1 MVALAEPGGT
11 GLTSDLA
18 DLHSLAAHASDV
30 LIERIRGSV
39 RERSQWTASRQP
51 GYTLSAVNSPPLVR
65 CAGVGYATAGSVVLD
80 GVDLTIN
87 ARDVI
92 GVSGPNG
99 AGKTTLLRLLATL
112 HRPSSGS
119 CTVLGVDAGARSG
132 DLVPVRREIALIGH
146 FPAIWPELTLREN
159 VDLPAGL
166 RPYPAGG
173 DPLHAV
179 GLAGVAGLKA
189 AHASLG
195 MQRRV
200 EFARLLSW
208 TPRLLLLDE
217 PHAGL
222 DEATGPLVD
231 HLVSRVTDRD
241 GAVVMVSHDRIRA
254 GSLLTRRMSVTA
266 GTVREAP

>member
-1 MVALAEPGGT
+1 MV
-11 GLTSDLA
+11 D
-18 DLHSLAAHASDV
+18 
-30 LIERIRGSV
+30 
-39 RERSQWTASRQP
+39 Q
-51 GYTLSAVNSPPLVR
+51 PLVR
-65 CAGVGYATAGSVVLD
+65 LADAGFATSGSVILR
-80 GVDLTIN
+80 GVDLTVE
-87 ARDVI
+87 AGETL

-112 HRPSSGS
+112 RRPTSGS
-119 CTVLGVDAGARSG
+119 CTVLGVDTGARSG
-132 DLVPVRREIALIGH
+132 DLVSARRQIALIGH
-146 FPAIWPELTLREN
+146 FPALWPELTLREN

-166 RPYPAGG
+166 RHGPADG
-173 DPLHAV
+173 DPLRTV
-179 GLAGVAGLKA
+179 GLAGVAELKA

-200 EFARLLSW
+200 EFARLLTW

-231 HLVSRVTDRD
+231 HLVARVTDQD
-241 GAVVMVSHDRIRA
+241 GAVVMVSHDRSRA
-254 GSLLTRRMSVTA
+254 ASLLTRRLSVTA

>member
-1 MVALAEPGGT
+1 MVDQPLIR
-11 GLTSDLA
+11 LA
-18 DLHSLAAHASDV
+18 DAGFATS
-30 LIERIRGSV
+30 GSV
-39 RERSQWTASRQP
+39 ILR
-51 GYTLSAVNSPPLVR
+51 
-65 CAGVGYATAGSVVLD
+65 
-80 GVDLTIN
+80 GVDLTVE
-87 ARDVI
+87 AGETL

-112 HRPSSGS
+112 RRPTSGS
-119 CTVLGVDAGARSG
+119 CTVLGVDTGARSG
-132 DLVPVRREIALIGH
+132 DLVSARRQIALIGH
-146 FPAIWPELTLREN
+146 FPALWPELTLREN

-166 RPYPAGG
+166 RHGPADG
-173 DPLHAV
+173 DPLRTV

-200 EFARLLSW
+200 EFARLLTW

-231 HLVSRVTDRD
+231 HLVARVTDQD
-241 GAVVMVSHDRIRA
+241 GAVVMVSHDRSRA
-254 GSLLTRRMSVTA
+254 ASLLTRRLSVTA

>member
-1 MVALAEPGGT
+1 MV
-11 GLTSDLA
+11 D
-18 DLHSLAAHASDV
+18 
-30 LIERIRGSV
+30 
-39 RERSQWTASRQP
+39 Q
-51 GYTLSAVNSPPLVR
+51 PLVR
-65 CAGVGYATAGSVVLD
+65 LADAGFATSGSVILR
-80 GVDLTIN
+80 GVDLTVE
-87 ARDVI
+87 AGETL

-112 HRPSSGS
+112 RRPTSGS
-119 CTVLGVDAGARSG
+119 CTVLGVDTGARSG
-132 DLVPVRREIALIGH
+132 DLVSARRQIALIGH
-146 FPAIWPELTLREN
+146 FPALWPELTLREN

-166 RPYPAGG
+166 RHGPADG
-173 DPLHAV
+173 DPLRTV

-200 EFARLLSW
+200 EFARLLTW

-231 HLVSRVTDRD
+231 HLVARVTDQD
-241 GAVVMVSHDRIRA
+241 GAVVMVSHDRSRA
-254 GSLLTRRMSVTA
+254 ASLLTRRLSVTA

>member
-1 MVALAEPGGT
+1 MCVYQVYAQ
-11 GLTSDLA
+11 DLR
-18 DLHSLAAHASDV
+18 LRPRL
-30 LIERIRGSV
+30 R
-39 RERSQWTASRQP
+39 QWTARGQP
-51 GYTLSAVNSPPLVR
+51 GYTLSAVNYPPLVR

-87 ARDVI
+87 TRDVI

-112 HRPSSGS
+112 HRPTSGR
-119 CTVLGVDAGARSG
+119 CTVLGADTGGRPQ
-132 DLVPVRREIALIGH
+132 DLVRVRRQIALVGH
-146 FPAIWPELTLREN
+146 FPALWPELTLREN

-166 RPYPAGG
+166 RKDTTDG

-200 EFARLLSW
+200 EFARLLSR

-254 GSLLTRRMSVTA
+254 GSLLTRRISVTA
-266 GTVREAP
+266 GTVHEAP

>member
-1 MVALAEPGGT
+1 MV
-11 GLTSDLA
+11 D
-18 DLHSLAAHASDV
+18 
-30 LIERIRGSV
+30 
-39 RERSQWTASRQP
+39 Q
-51 GYTLSAVNSPPLVR
+51 PLVR
-65 CAGVGYATAGSVVLD
+65 LADAGFATSGSVILR
-80 GVDLTIN
+80 GVDLTVE
-87 ARDVI
+87 AGETL

-112 HRPSSGS
+112 RRPTSGS
-119 CTVLGVDAGARSG
+119 CTVLGVDTGARSG
-132 DLVPVRREIALIGH
+132 DLVSARRQIALIGH
-146 FPAIWPELTLREN
+146 HPALWPELTLREN

-166 RPYPAGG
+166 RHGPADG
-173 DPLHAV
+173 DPLRTV
-179 GLAGVAGLKA
+179 GLAGVAELKA

-200 EFARLLSW
+200 EFARLLTW

-231 HLVSRVTDRD
+231 HLVARVTDQD
-241 GAVVMVSHDRIRA
+241 GAVVMVSHDRTRA
-254 GSLLTRRMSVTA
+254 ASLLTRRLSVTA

>member
-1 MVALAEPGGT
+1 MV
-11 GLTSDLA
+11 D
-18 DLHSLAAHASDV
+18 
-30 LIERIRGSV
+30 
-39 RERSQWTASRQP
+39 Q
-51 GYTLSAVNSPPLVR
+51 PLVR
-65 CAGVGYATAGSVVLD
+65 LADAGFATSGSVILR
-80 GVDLTIN
+80 GVDLTVE
-87 ARDVI
+87 AGETL

-112 HRPSSGS
+112 HRPTSGS
-119 CTVLGVDAGARSG
+119 CTVLGVDTGARSG
-132 DLVPVRREIALIGH
+132 DLVSARRQIALIGH
-146 FPAIWPELTLREN
+146 FPALWPELTLREN

-166 RPYPAGG
+166 RHGPADG
-173 DPLHAV
+173 DPLRTV

-200 EFARLLSW
+200 EFARLLTW

-231 HLVSRVTDRD
+231 HLVARVTDQD
-241 GAVVMVSHDRIRA
+241 GAVVMVSHDRSRA
-254 GSLLTRRMSVTA
+254 ASLLTRRLSVTA